1 MAGMLVFLYFVDLHA
16 AINVVRARG
25 DERHDAA
32 HLAAAARARPWCR
45 ATRLFAH
52 EWTGAVASPTRP
64 RSRRAR
70 RGLWWW
76 LGMCEPCAWLA
87 GVGDEAEAL
96 SPLRYEPYAWI
107 LQDAFAV
114 CLVVLFLQVVRLGS
128 IKVAAVLLCCAF
140 AYDVF
145 FVFLSPLVFGSS
157 VMIKVAIGDG
167 PAADADY
174 CEKYADD
181 PKCRPT
187 SLPFLLQIPRVDDY
201 MGGAAMLGLGDL
213 VLPGLIVA
221 FAARYDVST
230 GRGAARCCAGR
241 ARSCAAACCAPV
253 LPAQGDRLRGR
264 ADDGE
269 RRGVRDGQGQ
279 PALLC
284 LGRARSAPSASG
296 ETRGRAPR

>member
-1 MAGMLVFLYFVDLHA
+1 MKL
-16 AINVVRARG
+16 
-25 DERHDAA
+25 
-32 HLAAAARARPWCR
+32 RP
-45 ATRLFAH
+45 
-52 EWTGAVASPTRP
+52 SP
-64 RSRRAR
+64 
-70 RGLWWW
+70 
-76 LGMCEPCAWLA
+76 
-87 GVGDEAEAL
+87 
-96 SPLRYEPYAWI
+96 PLRYEPYAWI

-230 GRGAARCCAGR
+230 GRGAAPRAPSRGPCAELR
-241 ARSCAAACCAPV
+241 APAP
-253 LPAQGDRLRGR
+253 LAHPYYRLMVIGY
-264 ADDGE
+264 AVGLMMANVAVYAMDM
-269 RRGVRDGQGQ
+269 GQ
-279 PALLC
+279 PALLYLVPC
-284 LGRARSAPSASG
+284 TLGAFCVKAKREGELAMMWEGPPSLTGVASAPPA
-296 ETRGRAPR
+296 RGAAAAAAPPAAAAAADVENQGLLGDAAAADGPSCELPDINEPR